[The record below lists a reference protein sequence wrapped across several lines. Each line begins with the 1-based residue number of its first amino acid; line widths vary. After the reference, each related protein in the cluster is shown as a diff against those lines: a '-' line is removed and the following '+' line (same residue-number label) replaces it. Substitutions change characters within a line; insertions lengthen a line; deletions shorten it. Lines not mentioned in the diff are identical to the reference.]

1 MPCVAC
7 WAGVAA
13 GEGGQSRSP
22 LVPSG
27 HRLRE
32 GTQRGLRGSYVF
44 RVFMKRG
51 MKSTVWWVFTKHQQR
66 PFPRSR
72 CEGAYPVCWSLHE
85 TFQPRPLSLPK
96 PKTKTRQERRWCW
109 GVISMV
115 PAAPVR
121 PAPYSFS
128 SFISTMS
135 VLSSAA
141 GMSVMAESSPST
153 ADSFSIFFFCFR

>member
-1 MPCVAC
+1 MPCVAS
-7 WAGVAA
+7 WVVVAA

-44 RVFMKRG
+44 WVFMKRG

-72 CEGAYPVCWSLHE
+72 CEGAYPVCRSLHE

-109 GVISMV
+109 GVISTV
-115 PAAPVR
+115 PRSARASRALFVLLFHFHDVR
-121 PAPYSFS
+121 ALLGGRDVRHGR
-128 SFISTMS
+128 
-135 VLSSAA
+135 VLPLH
-141 GMSVMAESSPST
+141 G
-153 ADSFSIFFFCFR
+153 